1 MENKNADPSNNIVRN
16 WLSGIAIVL
25 VAIVAVTY
33 AIHRKDTISPVV
45 AGGEDSATTSSATSS
60 SDVVTSGAEFSAA
73 GIVTTG
79 SMGETI
85 SVADQPAGRSLDI
98 SSMTLAKRSWVA
110 VKDTDGVILGAGLFP
125 ASATSGSVPLL
136 RATKAGNRYEVLIY
150 VDNGDK
156 IFNFHKDMVV
166 VAADGSPVSTAF
178 NAK

>member
-85 SVADQPAGRSLDI
+85 SVADQPAGRSIDI
-98 SSMTLAKRSWVA
+98 SSMTLAKRS
-110 VKDTDGVILGAGLFP
+110 
-125 ASATSGSVPLL
+125 
-136 RATKAGNRYEVLIY
+136 
-150 VDNGDK
+150 
-156 IFNFHKDMVV
+156 
-166 VAADGSPVSTAF
+166 
-178 NAK
+178 